1 MAGSAGAL
9 RLAAGGLAGV
19 LLATA
24 GLGLTYNTTPSL
36 PPGVYRIRPLAAE
49 PVRGDVV
56 GFCLAGDPARMALAR
71 GYVHP
76 QGLEPLVY
84 GTRCASGAAVIG
96 KPVAGLPGDTIEVTT
111 RGVLVNG
118 RLLHRSRVQR
128 RDRSGRML
136 PAASQGKRI
145 LRAGEFW
152 LQSEF
157 AQNSFDSRIVGPV
170 PANSILDR
178 RVFVIGFAPLFCLTL
193 TLLAGATLARRA
205 QPISGGGRNKRGAI
219 HGPGPV

>member
-9 RLAAGGLAGV
+9 RVAAGGLAGV

-56 GFCLAGDPARMALAR
+56 GFCLAGEPARMALAR

-170 PANSILDR
+170 PTNSILDR
-178 RVFVIGFAPLFCLTL
+178 RVFVIGFVPLFCLTL
-193 TLLAGATLARRA
+193 TLLVAGATLARRA
-205 QPISGGGRNKRGAI
+205 HPISGGV
-219 HGPGPV
+219 P

>member
-1 MAGSAGAL
+1 MLERAEGRGADSAPAP
-9 RLAAGGLAGV
+9 
-19 LLATA
+19 LLD
-24 GLGLTYNTTPSL
+24 GFGRHSLLGREQ
-36 PPGVYRIRPLAAE
+36 VAQ
-49 PVRGDVV
+49 
-56 GFCLAGDPARMALAR
+56 PARMALAR
-71 GYVHP
+71 GYVHT

-96 KPVAGLPGDTIEVTT
+96 KPVAGVPGDTIEVTM

-118 RLLHRSRVQR
+118 RLLHRSRVQQH
-128 RDRSGRML
+128 DRSGRML
-136 PAASQGKRI
+136 PAASQGMRI

-170 PANSILDR
+170 PANNILDR

-193 TLLAGATLARRA
+193 TLLVAGATLARRA
-205 QPISGGGRNKRGAI
+205 QSISGGI
-219 HGPGPV
+219 P

>member
-36 PPGVYRIRPLAAE
+36 PPGVYWIRPLDTE

-56 GFCLAGDPARMALAR
+56 GFCLAGEPARIALAR

-84 GTRCASGAAVIG
+84 GKRCASGTAVIG

-111 RGVLVNG
+111 QGVLVNG
-118 RLLHRSRVQR
+118 RLLHRSLVQR
-128 RDRSGRML
+128 HDRSGRMV

-157 AQNSFDSRIVGPV
+157 AQNSFDSRVVGPV

-178 RVFVIGFAPLFCLTL
+178 RVLVIGFAPLFCLTL
-193 TLLAGATLARRA
+193 ALMAGGTLRRLTR
-205 QPISGGGRNKRGAI
+205 PNSEGV
-219 HGPGPV
+219 P

>member
-1 MAGSAGAL
+1 MAGSAGVL
-9 RLAAGGLAGV
+9 RLAVGGVAGV

-36 PPGVYRIRPLAAE
+36 PLGVYRIRPLAVA
-49 PVRGDVV
+49 PARGDVV
-56 GFCLAGDPARMALAR
+56 GFCLAGEPARMALAR

-96 KPVAGLPGDTIEVTT
+96 KPVAGLPGDTIEVTM

-118 RLLHRSRVQR
+118 RLLHRSHIQR
-128 RDRSGRML
+128 HDRSGRML

-152 LQSEF
+152 LQSEL

-170 PANSILDR
+170 RASSILDR

-193 TLLAGATLARRA
+193 ALVAAATLRRRTWA
-205 QPISGGGRNKRGAI
+205 NSGGV
-219 HGPGPV
+219 P

>member
-9 RLAAGGLAGV
+9 RVAAGVLTGV

-36 PPGVYRIRPLAAE
+36 PPGIYRIRPLAVE

-56 GFCLAGDPARMALAR
+56 GFCLAGEPARMALAR

-118 RLLHRSRVQR
+118 RLLNRSGVQR
-128 RDRSGRML
+128 HDRSGRVL
-136 PAASQGKRI
+136 PAAAQGKRI

-170 PANSILDR
+170 PENSILDR

-193 TLLAGATLARRA
+193 TLVVGATLARRA
-205 QPISGGGRNKRGAI
+205 CASSGRI
-219 HGPGPV
+219 P

>member
-9 RLAAGGLAGV
+9 RVAVGGVAGV

-24 GLGLTYNTTPSL
+24 GLGLTYNMTPSL

-56 GFCLAGDPARMALAR
+56 GFCLAGEPARMALAR

-84 GTRCASGAAVIG
+84 GTRCASGVAVIG
-96 KPVAGLPGDTIEVTT
+96 KPVAGLPGDTVEVNT

-128 RDRSGRML
+128 HDRSGRML
-136 PAASQGKRI
+136 PAASNGKRI

-157 AQNSFDSRIVGPV
+157 AQNSFDSRVVGPV

-193 TLLAGATLARRA
+193 ALLVAGATLARRA
-205 QPISGGGRNKRGAI
+205 QPISGGL
-219 HGPGPV
+219 P

>member
-9 RLAAGGLAGV
+9 RLAAGVLAGV
-19 LLATA
+19 LLASA

-56 GFCLAGDPARMALAR
+56 GFCVAGEPARMALAR

-84 GTRCASGAAVIG
+84 GKRCASGAAVIG

-118 RLLHRSRVQR
+118 RLLHRSRVHR
-128 RDRSGRML
+128 HDRSGRML
-136 PAASQGKRI
+136 PAASPGKRI

-170 PANSILDR
+170 PATSILDR

-193 TLLAGATLARRA
+193 TLLVAGATLGRRA
-205 QPISGGGRNKRGAI
+205 RASSGGV
-219 HGPGPV
+219 P

>member
-9 RLAAGGLAGV
+9 RVTLGGLAGV

-36 PPGVYRIRPLAAE
+36 PPGVYRIRPLAMA

-56 GFCLAGDPARMALAR
+56 GFCLAGEPARMALAR

-84 GTRCASGAAVIG
+84 GTRCASGAALIG

-118 RLLHRSRVQR
+118 RLLNRSRVQR
-128 RDRSGRML
+128 HDRSGRTL
-136 PAASQGKRI
+136 PAAAQGKRI

-170 PANSILDR
+170 SANSILDR

-193 TLLAGATLARRA
+193 ALMAGATLRWQTRA
-205 QPISGGGRNKRGAI
+205 NSGGV
-219 HGPGPV
+219 P